1 MTFSPPRVP
10 LPDLGWDAERAVD
23 FAAYDDDCR
32 PGRVARVDRGTC
44 TVLTENSAERVSVGV
59 GVLAA
64 MAEDTA
70 NGPCTGD
77 WAAVRGWPDG
87 RTTIETLL
95 PRRTAITRADVRG
108 RSRGQVL
115 AANVDAVG
123 VVVPLHPE
131 PSLSKLERLLA
142 LAWESGA
149 TPLVLLTKADL
160 VADAALVAADVE
172 TAAPGAQVLCCSTV
186 TGEGLAELRA
196 AVGPAGT
203 LALVG
208 ASGVGKSSLVNSLV
222 GTEVLAVR
230 DIRDDGKGRHTSVRR
245 ELVLLP
251 GGGAVIDTPGL
262 RGVGLIGA
270 DDGIAS
276 AFADVEALV
285 GDCKFSD
292 CSHVSEPGC
301 AVLAAVEDG
310 SLPLR
315 RVESWRK
322 LQREMAWMA
331 SRTDARLRAEQT
343 RKWKTITKAH
353 RSANRPRH

>member
-1 MTFSPPRVP
+1 MSYPCVP
-10 LPDLGWDAERAVD
+10 LADLGWDAPHDRD
-23 FAAYDDDCR
+23 FAAYENDCR
-32 PGRVARVDRGTC
+32 PGRVGRVDRGSC
-44 TVLTENSAERVSVGV
+44 TVLTAYGPERASIGAD
-59 GVLAA
+59 VLAA
-64 MAEDTA
+64 MAEEPAD
-70 NGPCTGD
+70 GPCTGD
-77 WAAVRGWPDG
+77 WCAVRDWPDG
-87 RTTIETLL
+87 PTTIQAVL
-95 PRRTAITRADVRG
+95 PRRSAVTRADVRG

-123 VVVPLHPE
+123 VVVPLHPD
-131 PSLSKLERLLA
+131 PVLSKLERLVA

-160 VADAALVAADVE
+160 VADASLVAADVAA
-172 TAAPGAQVLCCSTV
+172 AAPGAQVLCCSTV
-186 TGEGLAELRA
+186 TGEGLAELRE

-208 ASGVGKSSLVNSLV
+208 SSGVGKSSLVNALV
-222 GTEVLAVR
+222 GTEVLAVQ
-230 DIRDDGKGRHTSVRR
+230 DIRADGKGRHTSVRR

-262 RGVGLIGA
+262 RGVGLIDA
-270 DDGIAS
+270 EDGVA
-276 AFADVEALV
+276 ATFADVEALV
-285 GDCKFSD
+285 ADCRFAD
-292 CSHVSEPGC
+292 CSHTSEPGC

-331 SRTDARLRAEQT
+331 SRTDARLRAERARQ
-343 RKWKTITKAH
+343 WKTIAKAN